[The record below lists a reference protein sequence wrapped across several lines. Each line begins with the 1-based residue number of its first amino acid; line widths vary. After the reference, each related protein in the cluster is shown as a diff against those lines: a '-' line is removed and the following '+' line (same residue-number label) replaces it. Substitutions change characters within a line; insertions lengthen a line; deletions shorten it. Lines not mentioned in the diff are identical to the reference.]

1 MSTDAPPAGQVITD
15 LAGQVALITGAAH
28 GQGRASALALA
39 REGVRIAALDV
50 ARPMPY
56 PGYPMGSADDLETL
70 AQECSKLGVDCL
82 TFAAD
87 VRDDAAVS
95 GAVQATVDHFS
106 GIDILFNN
114 AGICGYGLAHE
125 LTEDAWDSMLDINLK
140 GPWNVARRVI
150 PNMIERRRGVIINNS
165 SVAGL
170 RGMARLSHYA
180 ASKWGLVG
188 LTRSW
193 AIELAPYNIRVIS
206 LCPTG
211 VNTPMNDGLAMLEG
225 KTPRE
230 IAERSAGNL
239 LPMPWIEPEDVAG
252 AVVFLASS
260 KARAITGSEFVLDAG
275 LLAR

>member
-1 MSTDAPPAGQVITD
+1 MNGSMPASQRTTSD

-50 ARPMPY
+50 ARPMTY
-56 PGYPMGSADDLETL
+56 PGYPMGSTDDLETL
-70 AQECSKLGVDCL
+70 AQECRAFGVDCL

-95 GAVQATVDHFS
+95 AAVAAAADQFGT
-106 GIDILFNN
+106 IDILFNN

-140 GPWNVARRVI
+140 GPFLVARRVI
-150 PNMIERRRGVIINNS
+150 PIMVGHRRGVIINNS

-193 AIELAPYNIRVIS
+193 AIELAPFNIRVIA

-225 KTPRE
+225 KTPQE

-260 KARAITGSEFVLDAG
+260 KARAITGSEFILDAG
-275 LLAR
+275 LLCR

>member
-1 MSTDAPPAGQVITD
+1 MSAESTAGSGTTSD
-15 LAGQVALITGAAH
+15 LAGQTAFITGAAH

-50 ARPMPY
+50 ARPMAY

-70 AQECSKLGVDCL
+70 ALECRALGVDCL

-87 VRDDAAVS
+87 VRDDVAVSAAVR
-95 GAVQATVDHFS
+95 AATVQF
-106 GIDILFNN
+106 GAIDILFNN
-114 AGICGYGLAHE
+114 AGICGYGLAQE

-140 GPWNVARRVI
+140 GPWLVARRVI
-150 PNMIERRRGVIINNS
+150 PIMIERRKGVIINNA

-170 RGMARLSHYA
+170 RGMGRLSHYA
-180 ASKWGLVG
+180 ASKWGLIG

-206 LCPTG
+206 LCATG

-239 LPMPWIEPEDVAG
+239 LPMPWIEPEDVAA